1 MSFIIE
7 IFIMIEEKGVKCLG
21 ILEYY
26 LIGVN
31 VIGFFL
37 YLLNMV
43 LYSHTE
49 NAQIDA
55 ILTIGALIGG
65 SAGILL
71 AILLFDRK
79 TVKDNMMSRVFI
91 VCVFVI
97 QVIILLM
104 VKGHHADYITLAF
117 WEFFAKYKILLIYL
131 AVINFIA
138 FAAYA
143 VDKVNAAKHRSRIK
157 IVTLLGLA
165 FVGVSRQTINAI
177 EKGEYNP
184 TIKLCRKI
192 CRVLDKRLD
201 DLFWED
207 EEDEN

>member
-1 MSFIIE
+1 M
-7 IFIMIEEKGVKCLG
+7 KCLG
-21 ILEYY
+21 IFEYY

-31 VIGFFL
+31 IIGFFL
-37 YLLNMV
+37 YLLNMF

-104 VKGHHADYITLAF
+104 VKGHHADHITLAF

-138 FAAYA
+138 FAVYA

-165 FVGVSRQTINAI
+165 FVGGSIGSLLAMYLLRHKTRKDYFTVGVPLIMVMQVVVIFYAMNA
-177 EKGEYNP
+177 G
-184 TIKLCRKI
+184 
-192 CRVLDKRLD
+192 
-201 DLFWED
+201 W
-207 EEDEN
+207 

>member
-1 MSFIIE
+1 MKCLE
-7 IFIMIEEKGVKCLG
+7 IF
-21 ILEYY
+21 EYY
-26 LIGVN
+26 LIGVY

-37 YLLNMV
+37 YLLNIF

-91 VCVFVI
+91 ICVFVI

-104 VKGHHADYITLAF
+104 VKGHHADHITLAF

-138 FAAYA
+138 FVAYA

-165 FVGVSRQTINAI
+165 FVGGSVGSLLAMYLLRHKTRKDYFTVGVPLIMVMQVVVIFYAMNA
-177 EKGEYNP
+177 G
-184 TIKLCRKI
+184 
-192 CRVLDKRLD
+192 
-201 DLFWED
+201 W
-207 EEDEN
+207 

>member
-1 MSFIIE
+1 MF
-7 IFIMIEEKGVKCLG
+7 
-21 ILEYY
+21 
-26 LIGVN
+26 
-31 VIGFFL
+31 
-37 YLLNMV
+37 

-104 VKGHHADYITLAF
+104 VKGHHADHITLAF
-117 WEFFAKYKILLIYL
+117 WEFFAKI
-131 AVINFIA
+131 
-138 FAAYA
+138 
-143 VDKVNAAKHRSRIK
+143 
-157 IVTLLGLA
+157 
-165 FVGVSRQTINAI
+165 
-177 EKGEYNP
+177 
-184 TIKLCRKI
+184 
-192 CRVLDKRLD
+192 
-201 DLFWED
+201 
-207 EEDEN
+207 

>member
-7 IFIMIEEKGVKCLG
+7 IFIIEEKGVKCLG
-21 ILEYY
+21 IFEYY

-31 VIGFFL
+31 IIGFFL
-37 YLLNMV
+37 YLINMF

-55 ILTIGALIGG
+55 ILIIGALIGG

-104 VKGHHADYITLAF
+104 VKGHHADHITLAF

-138 FAAYA
+138 FVAYA

-165 FVGVSRQTINAI
+165 FVGGSVGSLLAMYLLRHKTRTDYCPVGVPLIMVMQVVVIFYAMNA
-177 EKGEYNP
+177 G
-184 TIKLCRKI
+184 
-192 CRVLDKRLD
+192 
-201 DLFWED
+201 W
-207 EEDEN
+207 

>member
-1 MSFIIE
+1 M
-7 IFIMIEEKGVKCLG
+7 KCLG
-21 ILEYY
+21 IFEYY

-31 VIGFFL
+31 IIGFFL
-37 YLLNMV
+37 YLINMF

-55 ILTIGALIGG
+55 ILIIGALIGG

-104 VKGHHADYITLAF
+104 VKGHHADHITLAF

-138 FAAYA
+138 FVAYA

-165 FVGVSRQTINAI
+165 FVGGSVGSLLAMYLLRHKTRKDYFTVGVPLIMVMQVVVIFYAMNA
-177 EKGEYNP
+177 G
-184 TIKLCRKI
+184 
-192 CRVLDKRLD
+192 
-201 DLFWED
+201 W
-207 EEDEN
+207 

>member
-7 IFIMIEEKGVKCLG
+7 IFIIEEKGVKCLG
-21 ILEYY
+21 IFEYY

-31 VIGFFL
+31 IIGFFL
-37 YLLNMV
+37 YLLNMF

-55 ILTIGALIGG
+55 ILIIGALIGG

-104 VKGHHADYITLAF
+104 VKGHHADHITLAF

-138 FAAYA
+138 FVAYA

-165 FVGVSRQTINAI
+165 FVGGSVGSLLAMYLLRHKTRKDYFTVGVPLIMIMQVVVIFYAMNA
-177 EKGEYNP
+177 G
-184 TIKLCRKI
+184 
-192 CRVLDKRLD
+192 
-201 DLFWED
+201 W
-207 EEDEN
+207 

>member
-1 MSFIIE
+1 MNCLE
-7 IFIMIEEKGVKCLG
+7 IF
-21 ILEYY
+21 EYY

-37 YLLNMV
+37 YLLNMF

-49 NAQIDA
+49 NGQVDA
-55 ILTIGALIGG
+55 ILTFWLLIGG

-79 TVKDNMMSRVFI
+79 AVKDNMMSRVFI
-91 VCVFVI
+91 ACVFVI

-104 VKGHHADYITLAF
+104 VKGHHADHITLSF
-117 WEFFAKYKILLIYL
+117 WEFFAKYKALLIYL

-143 VDKVNAAKHRSRIK
+143 VDKVNAAEHRSRIR

-165 FVGVSRQTINAI
+165 FIGGSIGSLLAMYLLRHKTRKDYFTVGVPLIIVMQVVVIFYMMNA
-177 EKGEYNP
+177 G
-184 TIKLCRKI
+184 
-192 CRVLDKRLD
+192 
-201 DLFWED
+201 W
-207 EEDEN
+207 

>member
-1 MSFIIE
+1 MKCLE
-7 IFIMIEEKGVKCLG
+7 IF
-21 ILEYY
+21 EYY

-37 YLLNMV
+37 YLLNIF

-91 VCVFVI
+91 ICVFVI

-104 VKGHHADYITLAF
+104 VKGHHADHITLAF

-138 FAAYA
+138 FVAYA

-165 FVGVSRQTINAI
+165 FVGGSVGSLLAMYLFRHKTRKNYFTVGVPLIMVMQVVVILYAMNA
-177 EKGEYNP
+177 G
-184 TIKLCRKI
+184 
-192 CRVLDKRLD
+192 
-201 DLFWED
+201 W
-207 EEDEN
+207 

>member
-1 MSFIIE
+1 MKCLE
-7 IFIMIEEKGVKCLG
+7 IF
-21 ILEYY
+21 EYY

-37 YLLNMV
+37 YLLNIF

-104 VKGHHADYITLAF
+104 VKGHHADHITLAF

-165 FVGVSRQTINAI
+165 FVGGSVGSLLAMYLLRHKTRKDYFTVGVPLIMIMQVVVIFYAMNA
-177 EKGEYNP
+177 G
-184 TIKLCRKI
+184 
-192 CRVLDKRLD
+192 
-201 DLFWED
+201 W
-207 EEDEN
+207 

>member
-1 MSFIIE
+1 MG
-7 IFIMIEEKGVKCLG
+7 IF
-21 ILEYY
+21 EYY

-31 VIGFFL
+31 IIGFFL
-37 YLLNMV
+37 CLLNMF

-104 VKGHHADYITLAF
+104 VKGHHADHITLAF

-138 FAAYA
+138 FVAYA
-143 VDKVNAAKHRSRIK
+143 MDKVNAAKHRSRIK

-165 FVGVSRQTINAI
+165 FVGGSVGSLLAMYLLRHKTRKDYFTVGVPLIMVMQVVVIFYAMNA
-177 EKGEYNP
+177 G
-184 TIKLCRKI
+184 
-192 CRVLDKRLD
+192 
-201 DLFWED
+201 W
-207 EEDEN
+207 

>member
-1 MSFIIE
+1 MN
-7 IFIMIEEKGVKCLG
+7 LG
-21 ILEYY
+21 IFEYY

-31 VIGFFL
+31 IIGFFL
-37 YLLNMV
+37 YLLNMF

-49 NAQIDA
+49 NGQVDA
-55 ILTIGALIGG
+55 ILTIWSLIGG

-79 TVKDNMMSRVFI
+79 SVKDNMMSRVFI
-91 VCVFVI
+91 ACVFVI

-104 VKGHHADYITLAF
+104 VKGHHADHITLAF

-138 FAAYA
+138 FAA
-143 VDKVNAAKHRSRIK
+143 NAAEHRSRIR

-165 FVGVSRQTINAI
+165 FVGGSIGSLLAMYLLRHKTKKDYFTVGVPLIMIMQVVVIFYAMNA
-177 EKGEYNP
+177 G
-184 TIKLCRKI
+184 
-192 CRVLDKRLD
+192 
-201 DLFWED
+201 W
-207 EEDEN
+207 

>member
-1 MSFIIE
+1 MG
-7 IFIMIEEKGVKCLG
+7 IF
-21 ILEYY
+21 EYY

-31 VIGFFL
+31 IIGFFL
-37 YLLNMV
+37 YLLNMF

-138 FAAYA
+138 FAVYA

-165 FVGVSRQTINAI
+165 FVGGSIGSLLAMYLLRHKTRKDYFTVGVPLIMVMQVVVIFYAMNA
-177 EKGEYNP
+177 G
-184 TIKLCRKI
+184 
-192 CRVLDKRLD
+192 
-201 DLFWED
+201 W
-207 EEDEN
+207 

>member
-1 MSFIIE
+1 M
-7 IFIMIEEKGVKCLG
+7 KCLG
-21 ILEYY
+21 IFEYY

-31 VIGFFL
+31 IIGFFL
-37 YLLNMV
+37 YLINMF

-55 ILTIGALIGG
+55 ILIIGALIGG

-104 VKGHHADYITLAF
+104 VKGHHADHITLAF

-138 FAAYA
+138 FVAYA

-165 FVGVSRQTINAI
+165 FVGGSVGSLLAMYLLRHKTRKDYFTVGVPLIMIMQVVVIFYAMNA
-177 EKGEYNP
+177 G
-184 TIKLCRKI
+184 
-192 CRVLDKRLD
+192 
-201 DLFWED
+201 W
-207 EEDEN
+207 

>member
-1 MSFIIE
+1 M
-7 IFIMIEEKGVKCLG
+7 G
-21 ILEYY
+21 ILEYF

-37 YLLNMV
+37 YLLNMF

-49 NAQIDA
+49 NGQVDA
-55 ILTIGALIGG
+55 VLTIWSLIGG

-79 TVKDNMMSRVFI
+79 AVKDNMMSRVFI
-91 VCVFVI
+91 TCVFVI

-104 VKGHHADYITLAF
+104 VKGHHADHITLAF

-131 AVINFIA
+131 AVINFVA

-143 VDKVNAAKHRSRIK
+143 VDKVNAAERRSRIR
-157 IVTLLGLA
+157 IVTLLDLA
-165 FVGVSRQTINAI
+165 FIGGSIGSLLAMYLLRHKTKKDYFTVGVPLIMTMQVVVIFYVMNA
-177 EKGEYNP
+177 G
-184 TIKLCRKI
+184 
-192 CRVLDKRLD
+192 
-201 DLFWED
+201 W
-207 EEDEN
+207 

>member
-1 MSFIIE
+1 M
-7 IFIMIEEKGVKCLG
+7 KCLG
-21 ILEYY
+21 IFEYY

-31 VIGFFL
+31 IIGFFL
-37 YLLNMV
+37 YLLNMF

-104 VKGHHADYITLAF
+104 VKGHHADHITLAF

-138 FAAYA
+138 FVAYA

-165 FVGVSRQTINAI
+165 FVGGSVGSLLAMYLLRHKT
-177 EKGEYNP
+177 
-184 TIKLCRKI
+184 RKDYFTVGVPLI
-192 CRVLDKRLD
+192 MIMQVVVI
-201 DLFWED
+201 FYAM
-207 EEDEN
+207 NTGG